1 MSENK
6 KNLGK
11 LIISILLFFY
21 LATILVIILRSF
33 GITLNGDNNLHLVAV
48 DFAVSGLLSVILM
61 ILHFDLIKEGKKK
74 ISLKYGKNIWGFFKT
89 VIIAFLVMYIVK
101 IVAAQ
106 IDVFLLTLFGLSEES
121 TVENQALIEEL
132 MASAPAMMIISTSI
146 FAPIEEELLFR
157 GAIGK
162 VIKNKKVFILV
173 SGLIFGLMHVTGSIT
188 LLLELLLLGVVM
200 NFILSNDKIS
210 KDNKK
215 MLSVIS
221 LVSILLLF
229 GGIFYF
235 QKGNL
240 ISIIMKADLVEVF
253 GSVIYIAMG
262 IFLAALY
269 AKEDNIILNIAVHA
283 INNILGVI
291 ALLFLI

>member
-1 MSENK
+1 MNEK
-6 KNLGK
+6 VKNIGK

-21 LATILVIILRSF
+21 LATILVLIIRGV
-33 GITLNGDNNLHLVAV
+33 GISLEGSNKLHIVII

-61 ILHFDLIKEGKKK
+61 LLNFDLIKDGIKK
-74 ISLKYGKNIWGFFKT
+74 ISSKYGKSILRFLKT
-89 VIIAFLVMYIVK
+89 VIIAFLIMYVVK
-101 IVAAQ
+101 IIAAQ
-106 IDVFLLTLFGLSEES
+106 IDIFLLTLCGLSEES

-132 MASAPAMMIISTSI
+132 LASAPAMMIISTSI

-157 GAIGK
+157 GAIRK
-162 VIKNKKVFILV
+162 VIKNKKVFIVV

-188 LLLELLLLGVVM
+188 LLLELLLLGVVIS
-200 NFILSNDKIS
+200 FILSNEKIS

-221 LVSILLLF
+221 LVFILLLF

-240 ISIIMKADLVEVF
+240 ISVIMSADLVEVF
-253 GSVIYIAMG
+253 GSIIYISMG
-262 IFLAALY
+262 LFLATLY
-269 AKEDNIILNIAVHA
+269 VKEENILLNIGVHA

-291 ALLFLI
+291 VLLFLM

>member
-1 MSENK
+1 MNE
-6 KNLGK
+6 KNINFGK

-21 LATILVIILRSF
+21 LASITVLMIRIF
-33 GITLNGDNNLHLVAV
+33 GITIDLSNRTSLVGL
-48 DFAVSGLLSVILM
+48 DFAVSGLLSVIFIL
-61 ILHFDLIKEGKKK
+61 LHFDLIKSGIKK
-74 ISLKYGKNIWGFFKT
+74 IREKYGKGIWGFLKT

-106 IDVFLLTLFGLSEES
+106 IDISLLSLFGLSEDS
-121 TVENQALIEEL
+121 TVNNQALIEEL
-132 MASAPAMMIISTSI
+132 MASAPALMMISTAI

-162 VIKNKKVFILV
+162 VIKNKKVFIVV

-188 LLLELLLLGVVM
+188 LLLELLLLGVVIS
-200 NFILSNDKIS
+200 FILSNDKIS

-215 MLSVIS
+215 MLSVLA
-221 LVSILLLF
+221 LVIILLIF

-240 ISIIMKADLVEVF
+240 IKVIMAADLVEVF
-253 GSVIYIAMG
+253 GSIIYISMG
-262 IFLAALY
+262 LFLAALY
-269 AKEDNIILNIAVHA
+269 AKEDNILLNIGVHA
-283 INNILGVI
+283 VNNLLGVI
-291 ALLFLI
+291 ALLFLL

>member
-1 MSENK
+1 MSEK
-6 KNLGK
+6 VKNIGK

-21 LATILVIILRSF
+21 LATILVLAIRGV
-33 GITLNGDNNLHLVAV
+33 GIRLEGSNNLHLVII
-48 DFAVSGLLSVILM
+48 DFAVSGLLSVILT
-61 ILHFDLIKEGKKK
+61 ILHWDLIKDGVKK
-74 ISLKYGKNIWGFFKT
+74 ISSKYGKKIKGFFKT
-89 VIIAFLVMYIVK
+89 VFIAFLIMYVVK
-101 IVAAQ
+101 IIAAQ

-157 GAIGK
+157 GAIRK
-162 VIKNKKVFILV
+162 VIKNKKVFIFV

-188 LLLELLLLGVVM
+188 LLLEILLLGMVLS
-200 NFILSNDKIS
+200 FILSNENLN
-210 KDNKK
+210 KDNKR

-221 LVSILLLF
+221 LVIILLLF

-240 ISIIMKADLVEVF
+240 MSVIMNADLVEVF
-253 GSVIYIAMG
+253 GSVVYISMG

-269 AKEDNIILNIAVHA
+269 AKEDNILLNISVHA
-283 INNILGVI
+283 VNNILGVI
-291 ALLFLI
+291 ALLFLL

>member
-1 MSENK
+1 MNENK
-6 KNLGK
+6 KNIGK

-21 LATILVIILRSF
+21 LATFVVLAIRTF
-33 GITLNGDNNLHLVAV
+33 GIPLDGGNNLHVV
-48 DFAVSGLLSVILM
+48 IIDFSVSGLLSVILLL
-61 ILHFDLIKEGKKK
+61 LHWDLIKDSVKK

-89 VIIAFLVMYIVK
+89 VIIAFLAMYVFK

-162 VIKNKKVFILV
+162 VIKNKKVFIVV

-188 LLLELLLLGVVM
+188 LVLELLLLGVVISY
-200 NFILSNDKIS
+200 ILSNEKLT

-215 MLSVIS
+215 ILSVIS
-221 LVSILLLF
+221 LVVILLLF
-229 GGIFYF
+229 GGVFYF

-240 ISIIMKADLVEVF
+240 ISVIMGADLVEVF
-253 GSVIYIAMG
+253 GSILYISMG
-262 IFLAALY
+262 IFFAALY
-269 AKEDNIILNIAVHA
+269 ARNENILLNIGVHA
-283 INNILGVI
+283 ANNILGVI
-291 ALLFLI
+291 ALLFLL

>member
-1 MSENK
+1 MEK
-6 KNLGK
+6 KNFGK

-21 LATILVIILRSF
+21 LATIIVIVLRTL
-33 GITLNGDNNLHLVAV
+33 GITLDGSNNTHLVMV
-48 DFAVSGLLSVILM
+48 DFAVSGLLSVILL
-61 ILHFDLIKEGKKK
+61 ILHFDLIKDGIKK
-74 ISLKYGKNIWGFFKT
+74 IQEKYGKNILGFLKT

-121 TVENQALIEEL
+121 TVDNQALIEEL
-132 MASAPAMMIISTSI
+132 MASAPAMMMISTSI

-157 GAIGK
+157 GAIAK
-162 VIKNKKVFILV
+162 VIKNKKVFIVV

-188 LLLELLLLGVVM
+188 LLLELLLLGVVLSL
-200 NFILSNDKIS
+200 ILSNDKIT

-215 MLSVIS
+215 MLSVVA
-221 LVSILLLF
+221 LVIILLLF

-240 ISIIMKADLVEVF
+240 IKVIMNADLVEVF
-253 GSVIYIAMG
+253 GSVIYISMG
-262 IFLAALY
+262 LFLAALY
-269 AKEDNIILNIAVHA
+269 AKHENILLNIGVHA
-283 INNILGVI
+283 VNNLLGVI
-291 ALLFLI
+291 ALLFLL

>member
-1 MSENK
+1 MNETS
-6 KNLGK
+6 KNIGK

-21 LATILVIILRSF
+21 LAVIIVLILSSV
-33 GITLNGDNNLHLVAV
+33 GITLDGENNLHLVII
-48 DFAVSGLLSVILM
+48 DFAVSGLLSVILAL
-61 ILHFDLIKEGKKK
+61 LHFDLIKDGVKK
-74 ISLKYGKNIWGFFKT
+74 ISLKYGKNIWRFLKT

-106 IDVFLLTLFGLSEES
+106 IDMFLLTLFGLSEES
-121 TVENQALIEEL
+121 TVENQALIEEF

-146 FAPIEEELLFR
+146 FAPIEEELIFR

-162 VIKNKKVFILV
+162 VIKNKKVFIFV

-188 LLLELLLLGVVM
+188 LLLEILLLGM
-200 NFILSNDKIS
+200 IISYILSNEKIS
-210 KDNKK
+210 IDNKK

-221 LVSILLLF
+221 LVITLLVF
-229 GGIFYF
+229 GIIFYF

-240 ISIIMKADLVEVF
+240 IKVIMNADLVEVF
-253 GSVIYIAMG
+253 GSVIYISMG

-269 AKEDNIILNIAVHA
+269 AKEENILLNIGVHA
-283 INNILGVI
+283 VNNILGVI
-291 ALLFLI
+291 VLLFLI

>member
-21 LATILVIILRSF
+21 LATILVVILRSL

-61 ILHFDLIKEGKKK
+61 ILHFDLIKEGIKK

-101 IVAAQ
+101 IVAAE
-106 IDVFLLTLFGLSEES
+106 INLFLLTLFGLSEES

-188 LLLELLLLGVVM
+188 LLFELLLLGVVM

-221 LVSILLLF
+221 LVVILLLF

-240 ISIIMKADLVEVF
+240 ISVIMKADLVEVF